1 MSIISVECAIRHFLQ
16 ETDPNESIRL
26 KRYKRCSGEKFE
38 EYFDKKM
45 KQHQKNLKLVSM
57 NLFNLNSIGNSR
69 VVECEISIKF

>member
-1 MSIISVECAIRHFLQ
+1 MSIISVEYAIRHFLQ

-26 KRYKRCSGEKFE
+26 KRYKRCLREKFE

-45 KQHQKNLKLVSM
+45 KQHQKNLKLISM
-57 NLFNLNSIGNSR
+57 NLFNLNSIGNPR